1 MEPRLPFSD
10 LFPST
15 PPSGARS
22 RHLVRAMVIVLTLV
36 VTVAGRAGW
45 AAEEIP
51 SFQILFCENPD
62 SGHTNRSLGSLGC
75 RAGYEE
81 ISRGRYIEQR
91 FKSGQ
96 LSASERAYFA
106 AREDAGSRD
115 QFDETLKAVTV
126 GTAIFI
132 NDDGILVTNN
142 HVVET
147 CKDFAVIS
155 LVDLFRAE
163 FVARAEVRDLAVLRT
178 KMPAPGNA
186 VLREDGARIGER
198 VFAFGFPFLTKLRAM
213 VMSQGIVSAAPVLGI
228 EGMFQMTTPIQ
239 PGSSGGPV
247 IDNNG
252 TLVGVSM
259 AKLDKGENVN
269 FAIEASELIRLLRQ
283 EGIPFVSKERDRTA
297 KDPEVIAE
305 DATRFTFPIL
315 CLG

>member
-1 MEPRLPFSD
+1 
-10 LFPST
+10 
-15 PPSGARS
+15 
-22 RHLVRAMVIVLTLV
+22 MVVVLALV
-36 VTVAGRAGW
+36 VTVTGRAGW
-45 AAEEIP
+45 AVEDIS

-75 RAGYEE
+75 REGYEE

-96 LSASERAYFA
+96 LSASERAFFESRA
-106 AREDAGSRD
+106 DAGSRD

-126 GTAIFI
+126 GTVIFI

-142 HVVET
+142 HVAEA
-147 CKDFAVIS
+147 CKDFAIIS

-163 FVARAEVRDLAVLRT
+163 FLARAETMDLAVLKT
-178 KMPAPGNA
+178 TMPTPGHA
-186 VLREDGARIGER
+186 VLREDRARIGER

-247 IDNNG
+247 VDKNG
-252 TLVGVSM
+252 ALVGISM

-269 FAIEASELIRLLRQ
+269 FAIEASELIKLMRRQ
-283 EGIPFVSKERDRTA
+283 DISFVSKKRDRTA
-297 KDPEVIAE
+297 KDPEWIAE
-305 DATRFTFPIL
+305 QAKDYTFPVL